1 MEFVSR
7 CPKILENS
15 PENSWASGGTV
26 VQYSTVVV
34 GNNDGYCGTP
44 WNISWDGRSVGTDHY
59 KHLKCCLIKH
69 QRQRDSWIGRVKKGH
84 FKHQRHGH
92 IMGNFFWEFQD
103 PKMVVR

>member
-59 KHLKCCLIKH
+59 KHLKCC
-69 QRQRDSWIGRVKKGH
+69 
-84 FKHQRHGH
+84 
-92 IMGNFFWEFQD
+92 
-103 PKMVVR
+103 VRETVGLEE